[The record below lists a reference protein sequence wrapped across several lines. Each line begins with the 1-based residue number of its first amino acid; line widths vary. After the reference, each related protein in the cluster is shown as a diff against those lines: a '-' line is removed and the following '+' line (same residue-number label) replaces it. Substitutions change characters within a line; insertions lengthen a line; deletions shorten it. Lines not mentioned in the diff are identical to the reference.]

1 MAKTVR
7 DEDLRLN
14 IIINGDNGRKEI
26 GELERKIHD
35 TNAKLEQLYD
45 KRKKLE
51 QQGKQDTVAYKN
63 LQSQIGRYNK
73 TLENNRERLA
83 SLQRQQS
90 VNTMTLQE
98 LRKHINRVQIEL
110 NKTDR
115 SRSVGRNLTQNSNSR
130 RLVWLSCPHS
140 RRPPMEWC
148 AILQSD

>member
-51 QQGKQDTVAYKN
+51 QQGKQDTVA
-63 LQSQIGRYNK
+63 
-73 TLENNRERLA
+73 
-83 SLQRQQS
+83 
-90 VNTMTLQE
+90 
-98 LRKHINRVQIEL
+98 
-110 NKTDR
+110 
-115 SRSVGRNLTQNSNSR
+115 
-130 RLVWLSCPHS
+130 
-140 RRPPMEWC
+140 
-148 AILQSD
+148 